1 MAFYILSTLFFACV
15 STLGGQIRWPRTF
28 VIFGLM
34 PMILLALLRGDV
46 GVDTAV
52 YLQEIQKIIEAGKY
66 THTFEPFFEGLI
78 LLLSSVLDNPRAIL
92 AVLGAFTTLFLVLGV
107 VDKKQSL
114 FIFCAFIMP
123 TYYFDMV
130 MNGIRYGLSFAIV
143 FWAQQY
149 LREFQ
154 VKKFIVWVVVASLIQ
169 SSGGVLGLILYV
181 LYSRQWKVLIG
192 SGVLFGTGFAAA
204 YPYFMAKLQSYSEIY
219 TASIF
224 SGLSTLAVTACS
236 LSIWMLDPGTRKNTL
251 PACLVLLGLS
261 FFMFG
266 LAQYSYAGLRFLQL
280 ISFGTFLYF
289 AISIS
294 GQRVVLSNI
303 TKITL
308 VAVAVIAF
316 VLKMKNFSD
325 SVGEGASPFVPYM
338 FFWE

>member
-15 STLGGQIRWPRTF
+15 STLGGQIGWPRTF

-34 PMILLALLRGDV
+34 PMILLALLRGNV

-52 YLQEIQKIIEAGKY
+52 YLQEIQKIIEAGEY

-92 AVLGAFTTLFLVLGV
+92 ATLGAFTTLFLFLGV
-107 VDKKQSL
+107 MDKKQSM
-114 FIFCAFIMP
+114 FIFCAFIIP

-192 SGVLFGTGFAAA
+192 SGVLFGAGFTAA
-204 YPYFMAKLQSYSEIY
+204 YPYFMAKLQR
-219 TASIF
+219 
-224 SGLSTLAVTACS
+224 LS
-236 LSIWMLDPGTRKNTL
+236 
-251 PACLVLLGLS
+251 
-261 FFMFG
+261 
-266 LAQYSYAGLRFLQL
+266 L
-280 ISFGTFLYF
+280 IH
-289 AISIS
+289 I
-294 GQRVVLSNI
+294 
-303 TKITL
+303 
-308 VAVAVIAF
+308 
-316 VLKMKNFSD
+316 
-325 SVGEGASPFVPYM
+325 
-338 FFWE
+338 